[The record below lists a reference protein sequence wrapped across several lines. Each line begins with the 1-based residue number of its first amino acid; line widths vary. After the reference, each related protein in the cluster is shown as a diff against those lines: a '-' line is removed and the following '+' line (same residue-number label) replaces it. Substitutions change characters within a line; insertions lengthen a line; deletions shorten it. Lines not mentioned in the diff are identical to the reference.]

1 MPEMHL
7 RQPGFAY
14 SACGPIT
21 KNNEGIQKFKE
32 TRGSRYFQQNEL
44 HKACF
49 QHDLAYEDFKY
60 LNRRTASDKILCN
73 KVFNITKNQKYD
85 GYQRGITFTV
95 SKSFDKKTS
104 GSGIKNDN
112 ILKQRVS

>member
-7 RQPGFAY
+7 RQPGFGY
-14 SACGPIT
+14 SACGPFT
-21 KNNEGIQKFKE
+21 KNNERIQKFKE
-32 TRGSRYFQQNEL
+32 TRGPRYFYQNEL

-60 LNRRTASDKILCN
+60 LNRRTASDEIMFN
-73 KVFNITKNQKYD
+73 KVFNIAKNQKYD